1 MLSIL
6 DHNVTLARAGA
17 VAQYVQNVAIFCGGR
32 SLKGVHKDC
41 KMYDPRQDVWANF
54 SSMSKFR
61 EEGMISQIKIVIT
74 RCTCSFMRPRSH
86 ALVAIF
92 ELRIPIRTIYLHI
105 CIQSN
110 F

>member
-61 EEGMISQIKIVIT
+61 EEGKISQIKIFAT
-74 RCTCSFMRPRSH
+74 LLAAPCARARMRP
-86 ALVAIF
+86 
-92 ELRIPIRTIYLHI
+92 
-105 CIQSN
+105 
-110 F
+110 